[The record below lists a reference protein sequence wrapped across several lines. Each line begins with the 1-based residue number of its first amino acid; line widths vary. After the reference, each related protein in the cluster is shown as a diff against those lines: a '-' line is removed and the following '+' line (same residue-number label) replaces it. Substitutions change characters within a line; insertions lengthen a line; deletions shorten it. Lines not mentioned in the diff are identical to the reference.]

1 MVRKD
6 NIDRT
11 MLHTGG
17 SVEKEARQLLE
28 SWLERPRARSM
39 RGRPDSGV
47 DFVVEQGPLRLA
59 VGVKGAGD
67 SAAVGSAIAAA
78 KAGASRLGPKVL
90 PIVAVPYMGDV
101 GKKLCADA
109 GVSWFD
115 LSGNARIVAPGLR
128 ILIEGKPNRFVRRG
142 RPGTA
147 FAPKSSRI
155 ARRML
160 IEPRRAWRQQDLAR
174 ETGLDDGFTSRI
186 VQRLERDRLVERA
199 SDGTLRVRDANL
211 LLDAWG
217 EAYDFEKHT
226 IIRGHVTAR
235 DGEDL
240 LTKAVDALE
249 GKTRYAATGLAAAY
263 LYTQFAAFRLA
274 TFYVDRR
281 PPEALLKALGFREEA
296 RGANLWLVIPND
308 QGVFDGADDIS
319 KAAYCVHPVQAYVD
333 LKSQPERA
341 QEAATELRSRLL
353 RWAT

>member
-1 MVRKD
+1 M
-6 NIDRT
+6 
-11 MLHTGG
+11 
-17 SVEKEARQLLE
+17 
-28 SWLERPRARSM
+28 
-39 RGRPDSGV
+39 
-47 DFVVEQGPLRLA
+47 
-59 VGVKGAGD
+59 
-67 SAAVGSAIAAA
+67 
-78 KAGASRLGPKVL
+78 L

-186 VQRLERDRLVERA
+186 VQRLEHDRLVERTA
-199 SDGTLRVRDANL
+199 DGTLRVRDANL

-274 TFYVDRR
+274 TFYVDHR

-319 KAAYCVHPVQAYVD
+319 KAAYCVHPVQVYVD

-341 QEAATELRSRLL
+341 EEAATELRSRLL